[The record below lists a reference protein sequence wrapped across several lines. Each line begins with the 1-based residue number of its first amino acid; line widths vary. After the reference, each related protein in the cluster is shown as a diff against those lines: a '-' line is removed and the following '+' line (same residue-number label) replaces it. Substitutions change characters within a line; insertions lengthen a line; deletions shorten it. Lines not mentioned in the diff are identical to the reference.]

1 MKNPP
6 TARMLIVD
14 DEATQVEALCDTLQD
29 RGYET
34 AGFTSGKDALAA
46 LRKERFDLLLTDLM
60 MPGMDG
66 IALIQAAR
74 ETDPDLVSVM
84 MTGVGSIA
92 TAVAAMKAGA
102 FDYILKP
109 FELSV
114 ILPVLSRAL
123 AMRRLRME
131 NQALQRQVEERSAEL
146 ETANR
151 ALRSSEAQLRT
162 LAHWAVQAQEDESA
176 RLSLALHDNVTQLL
190 CAVTARTHALMEI
203 LPPRVGMAKLEATK
217 LREMVGDAAG
227 EVDCIL
233 RELRPGVLD
242 ILGLVAALRDTGA
255 EFAQRTGVSITLNCE
270 PSIGRLPAKVELSLY
285 RICQL
290 AFDNV
295 ERHAHARQF
304 TVGLKQEVD
313 FVQMTLRDDGVG
325 FDANSLA
332 RGKESGG
339 LGLLRMRERATYV
352 GGRLDV
358 KSTPNAGTE
367 IVVRIPMDSVAD
379 AGVRHPTR

>member
-1 MKNPP
+1 
-6 TARMLIVD
+6 
-14 DEATQVEALCDTLQD
+14 
-29 RGYET
+29 
-34 AGFTSGKDALAA
+34 
-46 LRKERFDLLLTDLM
+46 
-60 MPGMDG
+60 
-66 IALIQAAR
+66 
-74 ETDPDLVSVM
+74 
-84 MTGVGSIA
+84 
-92 TAVAAMKAGA
+92 
-102 FDYILKP
+102 
-109 FELSV
+109 
-114 ILPVLSRAL
+114 
-123 AMRRLRME
+123 
-131 NQALQRQVEERSAEL
+131 
-146 ETANR
+146 
-151 ALRSSEAQLRT
+151 
-162 LAHWAVQAQEDESA
+162 
-176 RLSLALHDNVTQLL
+176 
-190 CAVTARTHALMEI
+190 
-203 LPPRVGMAKLEATK
+203 
-217 LREMVGDAAG
+217 
-227 EVDCIL
+227 
-233 RELRPGVLD
+233 
-242 ILGLVAALRDTGA
+242 
-255 EFAQRTGVSITLNCE
+255 VSITLNCE